1 ARAAGALGAAPGGA
15 RAPDGRAA
23 AGLSASPRAPG
34 PPRGAAR
41 GRCRRWRAGAAADR
55 ARGPRRQGR
64 PGAKLLA
71 AMSGGHLSKEFFEL
85 VKAIG
90 ESRSKQEE
98 DKIIVN
104 EIAVLKQHLSQPAI
118 PPKKMKE
125 YMIRAVYAEMLGH
138 DAGFAYIHAVKLTH
152 EKNLLA
158 KR

>member
-71 AMSGGHLSKEFFEL
+71 AMSGGHLSKDFFEL

-125 YMIRAVYAEMLGH
+125 LHDPRRLRRDARARRGVRLHPRGQA
-138 DAGFAYIHAVKLTH
+138 DAREEPAC
-152 EKNLLA
+152 EE
-158 KR
+158 